1 MGSDEKDLSPED
13 RRRIEAAD
21 RRYYDAAHGVQAGI
35 GMWMDLDPVL
45 FTPKHLRVGIDAQ
58 KADLWG
64 LAKLLMDKNVIT
76 RVEYHEAMAASMEEE
91 RGRWEKEIGERLGS
105 KITLR

>member
-13 RRRIEAAD
+13 RKRIEAAD
-21 RRYYDAAHGVQAGI
+21 KRYYDAAHGVQAGV

-45 FTPKHLRVGIDAQ
+45 FTPRHLRVGIDTQ

-64 LAKLLMDKNVIT
+64 LARLLMKKGILT
-76 RVEYHEAMAASMEEE
+76 RAEYHEAMADAMEEE
-91 RGRWEKEIGERLGS
+91 RARWEKEIGERLGS
-105 KITLR
+105 KITLK